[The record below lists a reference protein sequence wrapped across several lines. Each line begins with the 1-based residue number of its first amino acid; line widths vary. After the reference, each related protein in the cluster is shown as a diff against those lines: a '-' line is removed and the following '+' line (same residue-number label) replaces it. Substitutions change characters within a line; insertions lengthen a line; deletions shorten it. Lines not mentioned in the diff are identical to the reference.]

1 MLTFKLKYL
10 LSTCIYV
17 YIYIFLKKYYFF
29 HFHGPGNAFR
39 VILVEHLTWNKMY
52 FAILIYIILNISFC
66 QDSFISV
73 L

>member
-1 MLTFKLKYL
+1 MLTFKLKYFV
-10 LSTCIYV
+10 YV
-17 YIYIFLKKYYFF
+17 YFLFPFFKLKKNIFF
-29 HFHGPGNAFR
+29 CFPGPGDAFG

-52 FAILIYIILNISFC
+52 FAILICIILNISFC